1 MSEPIRIMLIEDH
14 AGFREVITLALGRI
28 PDMELISQFSAAETA
43 LRILQNPSEE
53 ERPDLIL
60 LDVNLPGMSGI
71 TALRWI
77 KEYSP
82 TTKIIMLTQSDRE
95 EDILQAISMG
105 AEGYLLKSATVN
117 EIKEG
122 IQTVMDGGA
131 SLDPKVAKMIL
142 QHVQPQQDQESTGMT
157 LSTRE
162 IDILKLL
169 GEGLVKKEIAE
180 KLGISIT
187 TVAFHVRNIYDKL
200 DVHNAPAAVAKGY
213 KSGLIK

>member
-82 TTKIIMLTQSDRE
+82 ATKIIMLTQSDRE